1 MVATWEPL
9 ADTRKRRRD
18 DEPADVDRPQKAP
31 AARQAAHSA
40 DWRARVPAPMPAFVP
55 GARPDDWRARSSATA
70 HGRADSGD
78 RYQRSTAQWSGA
90 GSAATASSSRR
101 EHSIRPDPTC
111 DDADG
116 YYITKANDELTARCT
131 ATARARIRTGG
142 AHTDVVGR
150 CADTDK
156 VIALLG
162 EGTFGKVLSCHDRE
176 RQQRVAV
183 KVIKSIQKVR
193 CRGGSHPA
201 LLTP

>member
-9 ADTRKRRRD
+9 NDTRKRRRD
-18 DEPADVDRPQKAP
+18 DEPEDVDRPQKAP
-31 AARQAAHSA
+31 TRQAAHSA

-78 RYQRSTAQWSGA
+78 RYQRSAPQWSGV
-90 GSAATASSSRR
+90 GSTATASSSRR

-131 ATARARIRTGG
+131 TTARSRISGG
-142 AHTDVVGR
+142 EST
-150 CADTDK
+150 C
-156 VIALLG
+156 
-162 EGTFGKVLSCHDRE
+162 
-176 RQQRVAV
+176 
-183 KVIKSIQKVR
+183 
-193 CRGGSHPA
+193 
-201 LLTP
+201 